1 MLTTFLDGK
10 TTLVVEEGQS
20 VTDEQATFKVFLA
33 RFEQGINEFI
43 NGDPTLWKQSVSQR
57 DESMIM
63 GAWGAYERG
72 WRDVGPRYD
81 WAAARFRK
89 SGARVQ
95 TEYLV
100 TAVSGDTAYTVAIER
115 SVVRLVDQDEP
126 APMALRVAHIFR
138 MESDGWKLVLRHADP
153 LTDKTAPATVLEK

>member
-10 TTLVVEEGQS
+10 RAILVVEEEQR
-20 VTDEQATFKVFLA
+20 VTDEQAIFQAFLA

-43 NGDPTLWKQSVSQR
+43 NGDPTLWKQNVSR
-57 DESMIM
+57 SDESMIM
-63 GAWGAYERG
+63 GAWGVYEKG
-72 WRDVGPRYD
+72 WKDVGPRYD
-81 WAAARFRK
+81 WAAARLR
-89 SGARVQ
+89 GARVQ

-115 SVVRLVDQDEP
+115 SVVRLVGEDEP

-138 MESDGWKLVLRHADP
+138 REPDGWKLVLRHADP
-153 LTDKTAPATVLEK
+153 LTEKTAPATVLVK